1 MKNRTDIIGII
12 VFSRGIDF
20 WPVKFALIVHA
31 GFIVSYSFPAFFLR
45 VIKDFAVRTEFA
57 IASIARIALCVVTL
71 FLRVRI
77 FVLFTLLLLV
87 LSVAVV

>member
-12 VFSRGIDF
+12 IFGRGVDF
-20 WPVKFALIVHA
+20 WPVKFPLVGHT
-31 GFIVSYSFPAFFLR
+31 GFVVPHSFSAFFLR
-45 VIKDFAVRTEFA
+45 VIHDFAVRTEFA
-57 IASIARIALCVVTL
+57 IAIISRIALRVVIL

-87 LSVAVV
+87 LIVAVV